1 MTGRQPNEA
10 LARLL
15 YEARWET
22 NRQFAAAVNRVGAE
36 MGLTL
41 HYDGSAV
48 THWLKGI
55 TPQKK
60 ARLAV
65 LEALSRRLGRPVTSA
80 EAGFAAPLLV
90 EPEAPDDSTTDPFES
105 LIDTGR
111 ADMDPSRRA
120 VLATSLYAAALPV
133 PVYADLTKRL
143 HHQSAGRLSRIG
155 AGEVATVRTMTE
167 RIADILDELGGAHAR
182 PMAAAFLVNSVAP
195 WLKAGAS
202 EAVRSDM
209 LSAASDLVY
218 LTGWIAMFEKE
229 HGLGQRY
236 YVKALE
242 LAAAAQDHITY
253 CRTLRGMALQ
263 AANLKHSRKALEL
276 ADSAAEAAPT
286 AGPRL
291 RAFLT
296 GQQAH
301 GSALVKD
308 RRQAFA
314 RLADTEGALSKADN
328 RRDAVGGYDQAAY
341 HFHVSSVLY
350 ALGDVPGSVK
360 AMRESNR
367 VRPPVERQG
376 RAHAN
381 GLLAQRQLE
390 MGHLEAACATWNTF
404 LDDYERLSSAR
415 ADEHFSTM
423 RRCLRPH
430 RANRHVRDLTGRA
443 QEIVRRK
450 VLA

>member
-1 MTGRQPNEA
+1 MAERQANEA

-15 YEARWET
+15 VEARWET
-22 NRQFAAAVNRVGAE
+22 NRQFVAAVNRVGAE
-36 MGLTL
+36 MDLAL
-41 HYDGSAV
+41 RYDGSAV
-48 THWLKGI
+48 THWLRGV
-55 TPQKK
+55 TPQRK
-60 ARLAV
+60 ARSAI

-80 EAGFAAPLLV
+80 EAGFGAPLLV
-90 EPEAPDDSTTDPFES
+90 GPEAPSYSTADPIEG
-105 LIDTGR
+105 LVDTGR

-120 VLATSLYAAALPV
+120 VLTAALYAAALPI
-133 PVYADLTKRL
+133 PVYEDLTKRVR
-143 HHQSAGRLSRIG
+143 HQTTGRTTRIG
-155 AGEVATVRTMTE
+155 AGEVNTVRIMTE
-167 RIADILDELGGAHAR
+167 RIADILDESGGAHAR
-182 PMAAAFLVNSVAP
+182 PMAAAFLVNTVTP
-195 WLKAGAS
+195 WLRAGAS
-202 EAVRSDM
+202 DAVRSDM

-218 LTGWIAMFEKE
+218 LTGWMAMYEKA

-242 LAAAAQDHITY
+242 LAAAAEDHVTY

-263 AANLKHSRKALEL
+263 AANLKHARKALEL
-276 ADSAAEAAPT
+276 ADSAAEAAPA

-301 GSALVKD
+301 GAALVGD
-308 RRQAFA
+308 RKQAFA
-314 RLADTEGALSKADN
+314 RLSETESALSKADN
-328 RRDAVGGYDQAAY
+328 RRDAIGRYDQAAY

-360 AMRESNR
+360 AMKDSNR
-367 VRPPVERQG
+367 VRPAVERQG

-390 MGHLEAACATWNTF
+390 MGHLEAACATWGHF

-415 ADEHFSTM
+415 ADEHFVTM
-423 RRCLRPH
+423 RRRLRPH
-430 RANRHVRDLTGRA
+430 QANRYVRDLTGRA
-443 QEIVRRK
+443 QEIVRRNAL
-450 VLA
+450 V